1 MGKIIIN
8 QAGCKGCA
16 YCVLACPREL
26 IIIDQSKINN
36 LGYNPAVFRDNK
48 DNRDAEC
55 TGCALCAE
63 ICPEV
68 LIEVYREKRRAGDC
82 S

>member
-1 MGKIIIN
+1 MGKIVIK
-8 QAGCKGCA
+8 QEGCKGCA
-16 YCVLACPREL
+16 YCVVACPREL
-26 IIIDQSKINN
+26 IIIDPSRIND
-36 LGYNPAVFRDNK
+36 LGYNPAVFRDK
-48 DNRDAEC
+48 SEAEC

-82 S
+82 T